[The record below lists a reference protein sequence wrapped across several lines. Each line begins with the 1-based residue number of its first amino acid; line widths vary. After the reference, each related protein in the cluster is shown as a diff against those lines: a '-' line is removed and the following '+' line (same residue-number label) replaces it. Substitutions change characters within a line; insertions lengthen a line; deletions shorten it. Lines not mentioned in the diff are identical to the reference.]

1 MFEALVQRL
10 EPHGTLRRAW
20 ALQGGVSAQV
30 TALEIERAEGQ
41 IFKRVVRQHGAA
53 DLRKNPRIA
62 GDEFRLLQILYSA
75 DIPVPK
81 PYDFDESGQILPTP
95 YLVIEFIDG
104 QTEFGPTHLQD
115 ALAQMA
121 MTLAKI
127 HRVDVTSLDVSFLS
141 NQTKIWAEKLA
152 RRPNTLDESL
162 SEGRIR
168 AALQAAWPLPG
179 HNPPALLHGDFWPG
193 NLLWQEDR
201 LAAVIDWEDAALG
214 DPLSDL
220 ANSRLEI
227 LWAFGL
233 EAMQAFTQGY
243 QAAMPTL
250 DFADLPYWDLC
261 AALKPAHKL
270 SDWGLS
276 PARERIMRERHAVFV
291 TQALSKLKLH
301 TGE

>member
-1 MFEALVQRL
+1 ML
-10 EPHGTLRRAW
+10 
-20 ALQGGVSAQV
+20 
-30 TALEIERAEGQ
+30 
-41 IFKRVVRQHGAA
+41 
-53 DLRKNPRIA
+53 
-62 GDEFRLLQILYSA
+62 FR
-75 DIPVPK
+75 
-81 PYDFDESGQILPTP
+81 
-95 YLVIEFIDG
+95 
-104 QTEFGPTHLQD
+104 
-115 ALAQMA
+115 
-121 MTLAKI
+121 
-127 HRVDVTSLDVSFLS
+127 S

-168 AALQAAWPLPG
+168 AALQAVWSLPR
-179 HNPPALLHGDFWPG
+179 HNPSALLHGDFWPG
-193 NLLWQEDR
+193 NLLWQHAR

-276 PARERIMRERHAVFV
+276 PAQERMMRERHTVFV
-291 TQALSKLKLH
+291 AQALSKLKLH

>member
-1 MFEALVQRL
+1 M
-10 EPHGTLRRAW
+10 GM
-20 ALQGGVSAQV
+20 QGGVSAQV

-53 DLRKNPRIA
+53 DLRKNPHIA
-62 GDEFRLLQILYSA
+62 GDEFKLLQILYGA

-81 PYDFDESGQILPTP
+81 PYDFDETGQILPTP

-104 QTEFGPTHLQD
+104 QTEFAPTQLQD

-127 HRVDVTSLDVSFLS
+127 HCVDITSLDVSFLPD
-141 NQTKIWAEKLA
+141 QAKTWVEKLGQ
-152 RRPNTLDESL
+152 RPILLDESL
-162 SEGRIR
+162 SEGHIR
-168 AALQAAWPLPG
+168 AALQAVWPLPR
-179 HNPPALLHGDFWPG
+179 HNPSALLHGDFWPG

-201 LAAVIDWEDAALG
+201 LAAVIDWEDTALG

-243 QAAMPTL
+243 QAAMPAL

-276 PARERIMRERHAVFV
+276 PAQERMMRERHAVFV
-291 TQALSKLKLH
+291 TQALSKPKLH